1 MGNMVKV
8 GDALVARI
16 IYEDLSGEVRTDEN
30 ELVVICSMPDDGG
43 CWCEDS
49 DGDEKFFKLGQIYY
63 DEDLNDQIKES
74 LKRFN

>member
-43 CWCEDS
+43 CWCEDN
-49 DGDEKFFKLGQIYY
+49 DGEERFFNLGQIYY
-63 DEDLNDQIKES
+63 DDDLNDQIKES